1 MQLVRFM
8 TFLCVGSILFTS
20 SMLAN
25 VTFGVMTGSGTIDR
39 LKRRYG
45 EATDQQFDADN
56 PIALVDIFGIGSIL
70 TCLLPTDPIFP
81 DHDRVLGYSMP
92 QRLLREGNENTSIC

>member
-1 MQLVRFM
+1 
-8 TFLCVGSILFTS
+8 
-20 SMLAN
+20 MLAN

-56 PIALVDIFGIGSIL
+56 PIALVDIFGIGSFL